1 MPRDMSE
8 QQRPAR
14 NVLGGALQMCSAKP
28 VTGFFR
34 DGCCNTGPSDIGSH
48 TVCVVMTAEFLAY
61 SKRSGNDLSTPI
73 PEYAFPGLNPGD
85 RWCLCAPRWQQAFD
99 AGQAPRVV
107 LTATHEGAL
116 EHCELADLKKHAV
129 DLM

>member
-14 NVLGGALQMCSAKP
+14 NVLGGTLQMCSAKP

-34 DGCCNTGPSDIGSH
+34 DGCCNTGPGDLGSH

-61 SKRSGNDLSTPI
+61 SKRMGNDLSTPM

-85 RWCLCAPRWQQAFD
+85 RWCLCAPRWRQALD
-99 AGQAPRVV
+99 AGQAPKVV

-116 EHCELADLKKHAV
+116 EHCELADLKKYAV

>member
-14 NVLGGALQMCSAKP
+14 NVLGGTLQMCSAKP

-34 DGCCNTGPSDIGSH
+34 DGCCNTGPSDLGSH

-61 SKRSGNDLSTPI
+61 SKRMGNDLSTPM

-85 RWCLCAPRWQQAFD
+85 RWCLCAPRWRQALD
-99 AGQAPRVV
+99 AGQAPKVV

>member
-14 NVLGGALQMCSAKP
+14 NVLGGTLQMCSAKP

-34 DGCCNTGPSDIGSH
+34 DGCCNTGPADLGSH
-48 TVCVVMTAEFLAY
+48 TVCVVMTEDFLAF
-61 SKRSGNDLSTPI
+61 SKAAGNDLSTPI
-73 PEYAFPGLNPGD
+73 PEYNFPGLKAGD
-85 RWCLCAPRWQQAFD
+85 RWCLCAPRWQQAFEK
-99 AGQAPRVV
+99 GLAPKVV

-116 EHCELADLKKHAV
+116 DHCALTDLKKFAV
-129 DLM
+129 DLQ